1 MVHYFVVSTV
11 LSLESRAMKLELQ
24 AELFRRYPNF
34 FRKHGKRLVAPEII
48 ADFESRLVN
57 DFAPFDERGIE
68 CGDGWFA
75 IIDRLS
81 RACEDEIAMLIF
93 HGVIKECW
101 PRVAQ
106 IKEKMGDLRFYING
120 SVSSELRQKILQ
132 AEADEG
138 ESFCTCERCG
148 APGKLRKGSWRRT
161 YCDNCDAEFEANR
174 LHSAH

>member
-1 MVHYFVVSTV
+1 MLNSTV

-48 ADFESRLVN
+48 ADFESRLMD

-75 IIDRLS
+75 IVDRLS
-81 RACEDEIAMLIF
+81 RVCEDEISMLISN
-93 HGVIKECW
+93 GVVKGCW

-106 IKEKMGDLRFYING
+106 IKEKMGGLRFYING

-132 AEADEG
+132 AETDEG

-148 APGKLRKGSWRRT
+148 KPGKLREGSWRRT
-161 YCDNCDAEFEANR
+161 YCDNCNAEFETGR
-174 LHSAH
+174 LH